1 MTQPAPRAVSPSRRR
16 IQAGTVRDQLRGA
29 RRRLTQAGIA
39 RAALD
44 AEVLLGHVLRCP
56 REWLWAHDD
65 RPLTAAQAHRYRT
78 LLAQRSRRVP
88 VAYLTGV
95 KEFFGEPI
103 RVTREVLVP
112 RPDTEV
118 LVEAGLRFLQER
130 LGARDVIDLGTG
142 SGAIA
147 IAVASNCPRARI
159 QALDNDDRALRVARA
174 NVRAS
179 RVSERIQIRRS
190 DLFQRARPADLVLAN
205 LPYLSSAAR
214 RRLPADVRHEPKT
227 ALDGGADGLR
237 VIRRALADAPSRLRV
252 GGAMVIECDPRQA
265 RSVVSLA
272 RSAFPGATVGVLADL
287 SRRSRAVEV
296 RL

>member
-1 MTQPAPRAVSPSRRR
+1 VEPTVRLRDQDGRR
-16 IQAGTVRDQLRGA
+16 VRDQLRGA
-29 RRRLTQAGIA
+29 RQRLTQAGIA

-44 AEVLLGHVLRCP
+44 AEVLLAHVLKRP

-65 RPLTAAQAHRYRT
+65 RPLTVAQARRFRH

-95 KEFFGEPI
+95 KEFFGEPV
-103 RVTREVLVP
+103 RVNRSVLVP

-118 LVEAGLRFLQER
+118 LVEAGLRFLRDCPE
-130 LGARDVIDLGTG
+130 ARDVIDLGTG

-147 IAVASNCPRARI
+147 IAVSRHYPRARI
-159 QALDNDDRALRVARA
+159 QALDNDDRALQVARA
-174 NVRAS
+174 NVRARRMS
-179 RVSERIQIRRS
+179 GRVQVRRS

-205 LPYLSSAAR
+205 LPYLSAAAR
-214 RRLPADVRHEPKT
+214 RHLPRDVRHEPKT
-227 ALDGGADGLR
+227 ALNGGADGLR
-237 VIRRALADAPSRLRV
+237 LIRRALADAPRMLRS

-265 RSVVSLA
+265 RSVVRLA
-272 RSAFPGATVGVLADL
+272 RSAFPGATIGVLADL

-296 RL
+296 RR

>member
-1 MTQPAPRAVSPSRRR
+1 MRSHDQDGSR
-16 IQAGTVRDQLRGA
+16 VRDQLRAA

-44 AEVLLGHVLRCP
+44 AEVLLGHVMKRP

-65 RPLTAAQAHRYRT
+65 GRLTAAQARRFRL

-103 RVTREVLVP
+103 RVNRSVLVP

-118 LVEAGLRFLQER
+118 LVEAGLRFLHDR
-130 LGARDVIDLGTG
+130 PRARDVIDLGTG

-147 IAVASNCPRARI
+147 IAVSRNCPRARVL
-159 QALDNDDRALRVARA
+159 ALDNDERALQVARA
-174 NVRAS
+174 NVRARQLS
-179 RVSERIQIRRS
+179 GRVQVRRS
-190 DLFQRARPADLVLAN
+190 DLFGRARPADLVLAN
-205 LPYLSSAAR
+205 LPYLSAAAL
-214 RRLPADVRHEPKT
+214 RRLPLDVRHEPKR
-227 ALDGGADGLR
+227 ALNGGADGLR
-237 VIRRALADAPSRLRV
+237 LIRRALADAPRMLRS

-265 RSVVSLA
+265 RSVASLA
-272 RSAFPGATVGVLADL
+272 RSSFPGATIGVLADL

>member
-1 MTQPAPRAVSPSRRR
+1 MRSHDQDGSR
-16 IQAGTVRDQLRGA
+16 VRDQLRAA

-44 AEVLLGHVLRCP
+44 AEVLLGHVMKRP

-65 RPLTAAQAHRYRT
+65 RRLTASQVRRFRL
-78 LLAQRSRRVP
+78 LLAQRSHGVP

-103 RVTREVLVP
+103 RVNHRVLVP

-118 LVEAGLRFLQER
+118 LVEAGLRFLHDHP
-130 LGARDVIDLGTG
+130 GARDVIDLGTG

-147 IAVASNCPRARI
+147 IAVARNCPRARV
-159 QALDNDDRALRVARA
+159 QALDTDERALRVARA
-174 NVRAS
+174 NVRARQVS
-179 RVSERIQIRRS
+179 GRVEVRRS
-190 DLFQRARPADLVLAN
+190 DLFGRARPTDLVLAN
-205 LPYLSSAAR
+205 LPYLSAAAL
-214 RRLPADVRHEPKT
+214 RRLPLDVRHEPKR
-227 ALDGGADGLR
+227 ALNGGADGLR
-237 VIRRALADAPSRLRV
+237 LIRRALADAPRMLRPS
-252 GGAMVIECDPRQA
+252 GAMVIECDPRQA
-265 RSVVSLA
+265 RSVASLA
-272 RSAFPGATVGVLADL
+272 RSSFPGATIGVLADL

>member
-1 MTQPAPRAVSPSRRR
+1 MTQRAPRALSQSRPR
-16 IQAGTVRDQLRGA
+16 IQACTVRDQLRGA

-44 AEVLLGHVLRCP
+44 AEVLLGHVLKRS

-65 RPLTAAQAHRYRT
+65 HPLTPTQAQRYGR

-103 RVTREVLVP
+103 RVTRDVLVP
-112 RPDTEV
+112 RPDTEL
-118 LVEAGLRFLQER
+118 LVEAGLRFLR
-130 LGARDVIDLGTG
+130 DRPGARDVIDLGTG

-147 IAVASNCPRARI
+147 IAVSRNCPRVRV
-159 QALDNDDRALRVARA
+159 QALDKDDRALKVARA
-174 NVRAS
+174 NVRAGQLS
-179 RVSERIQIRRS
+179 GRVQVRRS

-205 LPYLSSAAR
+205 LPYLSEASR
-214 RRLPADVRHEPKT
+214 RRLPPDVRHEPMR
-227 ALDGGADGLR
+227 ALNGGADGLR
-237 VIRRALADAPSRLRV
+237 LIRRALADAPRVLRP
-252 GGAMVIECDPRQA
+252 GGAMVVECDPQQA
-265 RSVVSLA
+265 RSVASLA
-272 RSAFPGATVGVLADL
+272 RSTFPGATIGVLADL

>member
-1 MTQPAPRAVSPSRRR
+1 LRA
-16 IQAGTVRDQLRGA
+16 A

-44 AEVLLGHVLRCP
+44 ADVLLGHVMKRP

-65 RPLTAAQAHRYRT
+65 RRLTAAQARRFRL

-103 RVTREVLVP
+103 RVNRSVLVP

-118 LVEAGLRFLQER
+118 LVEAGLRFLHDR
-130 LGARDVIDLGTG
+130 PRARDVIDLGTG

-147 IAVASNCPRARI
+147 IAVSRNCPRARVL
-159 QALDNDDRALRVARA
+159 ALDNDERALQVARA
-174 NVRAS
+174 NVRARHVS
-179 RVSERIQIRRS
+179 RRVKVRRS
-190 DLFQRARPADLVLAN
+190 DLFQRAGPADLVLAN
-205 LPYLSSAAR
+205 LPYLSAVDLR
-214 RRLPADVRHEPKT
+214 RRPPDVRHEPKG
-227 ALDGGADGLR
+227 ALNGGADGLR
-237 VIRRALADAPSRLRV
+237 LIRRALANAPRMLRS

-265 RSVVSLA
+265 RSVASLA
-272 RSAFPGATVGVLADL
+272 RSSFPGATIGVLADL

>member
-1 MTQPAPRAVSPSRRR
+1 MEDC
-16 IQAGTVRDQLRGA
+16 TVRDQLRGA

-44 AEVLLGHVLRCP
+44 AEVLLAHLLKRP

-65 RPLTAAQAHRYRT
+65 HPLTAAQAHRFLR

-95 KEFFGEPI
+95 KEFFGEPV
-103 RVTREVLVP
+103 RVNRSVLVP
-112 RPDTEV
+112 RPDTEIV
-118 LVEAGLRFLQER
+118 VEAGLRFLQDR
-130 LGARDVIDLGTG
+130 PGARDVIDLGTG

-147 IAVASNCPRARI
+147 IAVSRNCPRARV
-159 QALDNDDRALRVARA
+159 QALDNDDRALQVARA
-174 NVRAS
+174 NVRARRMS
-179 RVSERIQIRRS
+179 GRVQVRRS

-205 LPYLSSAAR
+205 LPYLSAVALQ
-214 RRLPADVRHEPKT
+214 RLPLDVRYEPKR
-227 ALDGGADGLR
+227 ALNGGADGLR
-237 VIRRALADAPSRLRV
+237 LIRRALADAPRMLRS

-265 RSVVSLA
+265 RSVASLA
-272 RSAFPGATVGVLADL
+272 RSSFPGATIGVLADL

>member
-1 MTQPAPRAVSPSRRR
+1 MVRSLEADGPR
-16 IQAGTVRDQLRGA
+16 VRDQLRGA
-29 RRRLTQAGIA
+29 RRRLTRAGIA

-44 AEVLLGHVLRCP
+44 AEVLLAHVLKRP

-65 RPLTAAQAHRYRT
+65 RPLTAAQARRFRQ
-78 LLAQRSRRVP
+78 LLAERSRRVP

-95 KEFFGEPI
+95 KEFFGEPV
-103 RVTREVLVP
+103 RVNRSVLVP

-130 LGARDVIDLGTG
+130 PEARDVIDLGTG

-147 IAVASNCPRARI
+147 IAVSRNCPRARV
-159 QALDNDDRALRVARA
+159 QALDNDDRALQVARA
-174 NVRAS
+174 NVRARRMS
-179 RVSERIQIRRS
+179 GRVQVRRS

-205 LPYLSSAAR
+205 LPYLSAAAR
-214 RRLPADVRHEPKT
+214 RHLPGDVRHEPKR
-227 ALDGGADGLR
+227 ALNGGADGLQL
-237 VIRRALADAPSRLRV
+237 IRRALADAPRMLRFD
-252 GGAMVIECDPRQA
+252 GAMVIECDPRQA
-265 RSVVSLA
+265 RSVVRLA
-272 RSAFPGATVGVLADL
+272 RSTFPGATIGVLADL

>member
-1 MTQPAPRAVSPSRRR
+1 MTQRALSAVSVSRRR
-16 IQAGTVRDQLRGA
+16 IQDSTVRDQLRGA
-29 RRRLTQAGIA
+29 RQRLTKAGIA

-44 AEVLLGHVLRCP
+44 AEVLLAHVLKRP

-65 RPLTAAQAHRYRT
+65 RSLTAAQAHRYRQ

-103 RVTREVLVP
+103 RVDRSVLVP

-118 LVEAGLRFLQER
+118 LVEAGLRFLRDR

-147 IAVASNCPRARI
+147 IAVARNCPRARV
-159 QALDNDDRALRVARA
+159 QALDVDDRALQVARA
-174 NVRAS
+174 NVRARQLS
-179 RVSERIQIRRS
+179 GRVQIRHS

-205 LPYLSSAAR
+205 LPYLSAVALG
-214 RRLPADVRHEPKT
+214 RLPQDVRHEPKR
-227 ALDGGADGLR
+227 ALNGGADGLR
-237 VIRRALADAPSRLRV
+237 LIRRALADARRMLRS

-265 RSVVSLA
+265 RSVASLA
-272 RSAFPGATVGVLADL
+272 RSSFPGATVGVLADL
-287 SRRSRAVEV
+287 SQRSRAVEV

>member
-1 MTQPAPRAVSPSRRR
+1 VRSHDQDGSR
-16 IQAGTVRDQLRGA
+16 VRDQLRAA

-44 AEVLLGHVLRCP
+44 AEVLLGHVMKRP

-65 RPLTAAQAHRYRT
+65 RRLTAAQARRFRL

-103 RVTREVLVP
+103 RVNRSVLVP

-118 LVEAGLRFLQER
+118 VVEAGLRFLHDR
-130 LGARDVIDLGTG
+130 PRARDVIDLGTG

-147 IAVASNCPRARI
+147 IAVSRNCPRARVL
-159 QALDNDDRALRVARA
+159 ALDNDERALQVARA
-174 NVRAS
+174 NVRARHVS
-179 RVSERIQIRRS
+179 RRVKVRRS
-190 DLFQRARPADLVLAN
+190 DLFQRAGPADLVLAN
-205 LPYLSSAAR
+205 LPYLSAAAL
-214 RRLPADVRHEPKT
+214 RRLPLDVQHEPKR
-227 ALDGGADGLR
+227 ALNGGADGLR
-237 VIRRALADAPSRLRV
+237 LIRRALADAPRMLRS

-265 RSVVSLA
+265 RSVASLA
-272 RSAFPGATVGVLADL
+272 RSSFPGATIGVLTDL

>member
-1 MTQPAPRAVSPSRRR
+1 MTQQAPSAVSESRRR
-16 IQAGTVRDQLRGA
+16 NQDHTVREELRGA
-29 RRRLTQAGIA
+29 RQRLTQAGIA

-44 AEVLLGHVLRCP
+44 AEVLLAHVLKRP

-65 RPLTAAQAHRYRT
+65 RPLTAAQARRFRQ
-78 LLAQRSRRVP
+78 LLAKRSRHVP

-95 KEFFGEPI
+95 KEFFGEPV
-103 RVTREVLVP
+103 RVNPSVLVP

-118 LVEAGLRFLQER
+118 LVEAGLRFLR
-130 LGARDVIDLGTG
+130 DRPGARDVIDLGTG

-147 IAVASNCPRARI
+147 IAVSRNCPRARV
-159 QALDNDDRALRVARA
+159 QALDNDERALQVARA
-174 NVRAS
+174 NVRALG
-179 RVSERIQIRRS
+179 VAGRIQVRRS

-205 LPYLSSAAR
+205 LPYLSAAAR
-214 RRLPADVRHEPKT
+214 RRIAEDVRHEPRR

-237 VIRRALADAPSRLRV
+237 LIRRALADAPRILRA
-252 GGAMVIECDPRQA
+252 GGEMVIECDPRQA
-265 RSVVSLA
+265 RSVASLA
-272 RSAFPGATVGVLADL
+272 RSTFPGAMIGVLADL

>member
-1 MTQPAPRAVSPSRRR
+1 MVRSSDRD
-16 IQAGTVRDQLRGA
+16 GTSVRDQLRSA
-29 RRRLTQAGIA
+29 RRRLTRAGIA

-44 AEVLLGHVLRCP
+44 SEVLLGHVMKRP

-65 RPLTAAQAHRYRT
+65 RRLTAAQARRFRL
-78 LLAQRSRRVP
+78 LLAERSRRVP

-103 RVTREVLVP
+103 RVNRSVLVP

-118 LVEAGLRFLQER
+118 LVEAGLRFLR
-130 LGARDVIDLGTG
+130 DRPRARDVIDLGTG

-147 IAVASNCPRARI
+147 IAVARNCPRARV
-159 QALDNDDRALRVARA
+159 QALDNDDRAVRVARA
-174 NVRAS
+174 NVRALRITG
-179 RVSERIQIRRS
+179 RVQVRRS

-205 LPYLSSAAR
+205 LPYLSDADR
-214 RRLPADVRHEPKT
+214 RRLPADVRHEPRR

-237 VIRRALADAPSRLRV
+237 LIRRALADAPRMLRAS
-252 GGAMVIECDPRQA
+252 GAMVMECDPRQA
-265 RSVVSLA
+265 RSVASLA
-272 RSAFPGATVGVLADL
+272 RSAFPGATVGLLADL

>member
-1 MTQPAPRAVSPSRRR
+1 MTTRALGAVSVSIRRV
-16 IQAGTVRDQLRGA
+16 QDSTVREQLLGA
-29 RRRLTQAGIA
+29 RRRLIRAGIA

-44 AEVLLGHVLRCP
+44 AEVLLAHVLKRP

-65 RPLTAAQAHRYRT
+65 RPLTATQTHRFRH

-103 RVTREVLVP
+103 RVNRSVLVP
-112 RPDTEV
+112 RPDTEI
-118 LVEAGLRFLQER
+118 LVEAGLRFLQDR
-130 LGARDVIDLGTG
+130 PGARDVIDLGTG

-147 IAVASNCPRARI
+147 IAVSRHCSRARV
-159 QALDNDDRALRVARA
+159 QALDNDDLALKVARA
-174 NVRAS
+174 NVRARRMS
-179 RVSERIQIRRS
+179 GRVQVRRS
-190 DLFQRARPADLVLAN
+190 DLFHRARPADLVLSN
-205 LPYLSSAAR
+205 LPYLSEAAR
-214 RRLPADVRHEPKT
+214 RRLPEDVRHEPKR
-227 ALDGGADGLR
+227 ALNGGTDGLR
-237 VIRRALADAPSRLRV
+237 LIRRALADAPRMLRS

-265 RSVVSLA
+265 RSVVRLA
-272 RSAFPGATVGVLADL
+272 RSTFPGATIGVLADL

>member
-1 MTQPAPRAVSPSRRR
+1 MTQKAPRTVSQSRRR
-16 IQAGTVRDQLRGA
+16 IQDGTVREHLRAA

-39 RAALD
+39 KAALD
-44 AEVLLGHVLRCP
+44 ADVLMAHVLKRS

-65 RPLTAAQAHRYRT
+65 HALTAAQARRFRQ

-103 RVTREVLVP
+103 RVDRSVLVP
-112 RPDTEV
+112 RPDTET
-118 LVEAGLRFLQER
+118 LVEAGLRFLQDHP
-130 LGARDVIDLGTG
+130 GARDVIDLGTG

-147 IAVASNCPRARI
+147 IAVSRNCPRARVL
-159 QALDNDDRALRVARA
+159 ALDNDERALQVARA
-174 NVRAS
+174 NVRARQLS
-179 RVSERIQIRRS
+179 GRVKVRRS

-205 LPYLSSAAR
+205 LPYLSAVEL
-214 RRLPADVRHEPKT
+214 RRLPLDVRHEPKR
-227 ALDGGADGLR
+227 ALNGGADGLR
-237 VIRRALADAPSRLRV
+237 LIRRALADAPRMLRP
-252 GGAMVIECDPRQA
+252 GGAMVVECDPRQA
-265 RSVVSLA
+265 RSVASLA
-272 RSAFPGATVGVLADL
+272 RSSFPEGTIGVLADL

>member
-1 MTQPAPRAVSPSRRR
+1 LGA
-16 IQAGTVRDQLRGA
+16 A

-44 AEVLLGHVLRCP
+44 AEVLLGHVMKRP

-65 RPLTAAQAHRYRT
+65 RRLTAAQARRFRL

-103 RVTREVLVP
+103 RVNRSVLVP

-118 LVEAGLRFLQER
+118 LVEAGLRFLR
-130 LGARDVIDLGTG
+130 DRPRARDVIDLGTG

-147 IAVASNCPRARI
+147 IAVSRHCPRARVL
-159 QALDNDDRALRVARA
+159 ALDNDERALQVARA
-174 NVRAS
+174 NVRARHVS
-179 RVSERIQIRRS
+179 RRVKVRRS
-190 DLFQRARPADLVLAN
+190 DLFQRAGPADLVLAN
-205 LPYLSSAAR
+205 LPYLSAAAL
-214 RRLPADVRHEPKT
+214 RRLPLDVRHEPKR
-227 ALDGGADGLR
+227 ALNGGADGLR
-237 VIRRALADAPSRLRV
+237 LIRRALADAPRMLRS

-265 RSVVSLA
+265 RSVASLA
-272 RSAFPGATVGVLADL
+272 RSSFPGATIGVLTDL

>member
-1 MTQPAPRAVSPSRRR
+1 MEPTVRLRDQDGRR
-16 IQAGTVRDQLRGA
+16 VRDQLRGA
-29 RRRLTQAGIA
+29 RQRLTQAGIA

-44 AEVLLGHVLRCP
+44 AEVLLAHVLKRP

-65 RPLTAAQAHRYRT
+65 RPLTVAQARRFRE

-95 KEFFGEPI
+95 KEFFGEPV
-103 RVTREVLVP
+103 RVNRSVLVP

-118 LVEAGLRFLQER
+118 LVEAGLRFLRDRPE
-130 LGARDVIDLGTG
+130 ARDVIDLGTG

-147 IAVASNCPRARI
+147 IAVSRHCPRARI
-159 QALDNDDRALRVARA
+159 QALDNDDRALQVARA
-174 NVRAS
+174 NVRARRMS
-179 RVSERIQIRRS
+179 GRVQVRRS

-205 LPYLSSAAR
+205 LPYLSAAAR
-214 RRLPADVRHEPKT
+214 RHLPRDVRYEPKT
-227 ALDGGADGLR
+227 ALNGGADGLR
-237 VIRRALADAPSRLRV
+237 LIRRALADAPRMLRS

-265 RSVVSLA
+265 RSVVRLA
-272 RSAFPGATVGVLADL
+272 RSTFPGATIGVLADL

-296 RL
+296 RR

>member
-1 MTQPAPRAVSPSRRR
+1 MTQPAPRALSQSRRR
-16 IQAGTVRDQLRGA
+16 IQAGTVRDQLGGA

-44 AEVLLGHVLRCP
+44 AEVLLGHLLKRS

-65 RPLTAAQAHRYRT
+65 HPLRAAQAQRYGQ

-95 KEFFGEPI
+95 KEFYGEPI
-103 RVTREVLVP
+103 RVTRGVLVP
-112 RPDTEV
+112 RPDTEL
-118 LVEAGLRFLQER
+118 LVEAGLRFLHDR
-130 LGARDVIDLGTG
+130 PGARDVIDLGTG

-147 IAVASNCPRARI
+147 IAVSRNCPRARVH
-159 QALDNDDRALRVARA
+159 ALDDDDRALQVARA
-174 NVRAS
+174 NVRAGQLS
-179 RVSERIQIRRS
+179 GRVQVRRS

-205 LPYLSSAAR
+205 LPYLSSASLGH
-214 RRLPADVRHEPKT
+214 LPPDVRHEPKR
-227 ALDGGADGLR
+227 ALNGGADGLR
-237 VIRRALADAPSRLRV
+237 LIRRALADAPRMLRP

-265 RSVVSLA
+265 RSVVRLA
-272 RSAFPGATVGVLADL
+272 RSTFPGATIGVLADL

>member
-1 MTQPAPRAVSPSRRR
+1 VGPTVRSSDQDGRR
-16 IQAGTVRDQLRGA
+16 VRDQLSGA

-44 AEVLLGHVLRCP
+44 AEVLLGHVLRRS

-65 RPLTAAQAHRYRT
+65 RRLTAAQARRFQR
-78 LLAQRSRRVP
+78 LLAQRSRHVP

-103 RVTREVLVP
+103 QVNRNVLVP

-118 LVEAGLRFLQER
+118 LVEACLRYLQDR
-130 LGARDVIDLGTG
+130 PAARDVIDLGTG

-147 IAVASNCPRARI
+147 VAVARHCPRARV
-159 QALDNDDRALRVARA
+159 QALDNDARALQVARA
-174 NVRAS
+174 NARAL
-179 RVSERIQIRRS
+179 RIQGRVQVRRS
-190 DLFQRARPADLVLAN
+190 DLFERARPADLVLAN
-205 LPYLSSAAR
+205 LPYLSDAAR
-214 RRLPADVRHEPKT
+214 RRLPADVRHEPRR

-237 VIRRALADAPSRLRV
+237 LIRRALADAPRMVRS

-265 RSVVSLA
+265 RSLVRLA
-272 RSAFPGATVGVLADL
+272 RSTFPGATVGVLADL

>member
-1 MTQPAPRAVSPSRRR
+1 MEPTARSNNQDGRR
-16 IQAGTVRDQLRGA
+16 IRDQLRGA

-44 AEVLLGHVLRCP
+44 AEVLLGHVLKRP

-65 RPLTAAQAHRYRT
+65 RPLTAAQTSRYHR

-103 RVTREVLVP
+103 RVTRSVLVP
-112 RPDTEV
+112 RPDTEI
-118 LVEAGLRFLQER
+118 LVEAGLRFLQDR
-130 LGARDVIDLGTG
+130 PGGRDVIDMGTG

-147 IAVASNCPRARI
+147 IAVSRNCPRARV
-159 QALDNDDRALRVARA
+159 QALDNDDRALKVARA
-174 NVRAS
+174 NVRARRIS
-179 RVSERIQIRRS
+179 GRVQVRRS

-205 LPYLSSAAR
+205 LPYLSADAR
-214 RRLPADVRHEPKT
+214 RRLAADVRHEPRR
-227 ALDGGADGLR
+227 ALNGGADGLR
-237 VIRRALADAPSRLRV
+237 LIRRALADAPRMLRP

-265 RSVVSLA
+265 RSVASLA
-272 RSAFPGATVGVLADL
+272 RSTFPGATIGVLADL